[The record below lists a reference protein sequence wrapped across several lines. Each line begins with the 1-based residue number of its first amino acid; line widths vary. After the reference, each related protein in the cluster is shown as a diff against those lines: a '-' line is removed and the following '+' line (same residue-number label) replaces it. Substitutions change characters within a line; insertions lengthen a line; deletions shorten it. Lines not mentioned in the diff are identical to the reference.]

1 LAIVD
6 RSCIVLQALETILA
20 AAEEERMRLASADF
34 TWPGLRPEFVLDLI
48 AELDLEGVS
57 MAFMGGLTARAPE
70 DVAADPEGWGERVA
84 GELAA
89 RGLEPADVFLIP
101 RVDLVGLT
109 VNHPDPAERE
119 ASETLFAAF
128 LRFARR
134 AGSPGMTMLPGLVF
148 GGESHAAA
156 LERSVEGLKR
166 RVELAAEHGLRLSV
180 EPHIVNTHPYAGS
193 VIDTPERV
201 QRLVDAVPG
210 LELTLDYGH
219 FNVQGIPDR
228 EVEPLI
234 AHARHFHMR
243 GGARGLVQTRFEDN
257 VTDFGRV
264 LDRMAETG
272 YDGWVEIEYV
282 HDSRPGCSNC
292 DNIQEIRKF
301 RDFVRGHEGAR
312 DRAGEPAAT

>member
-1 LAIVD
+1 
-6 RSCIVLQALETILA
+6 
-20 AAEEERMRLASADF
+20 MRLASADF

-48 AELDLEGVS
+48 AELDLQGVS
-57 MAFMGGLTARAPE
+57 MAFMGGYTARRPE
-70 DVAADPEGWGERVA
+70 DVAQDPEGWGERVA
-84 GELAA
+84 GELAE
-89 RGLEPADVFLIP
+89 RGLQAADVFLIP
-101 RVDLVGLT
+101 RIDLVGLT

-119 ASETLFAAF
+119 EAEALFAAF

-134 AGSPGMTMLPGLVF
+134 VGSTGMTILPGLVF
-148 GGESHAAA
+148 DGEPWQAAF
-156 LERSVEGLKR
+156 ERSVDGLKR
-166 RVELAAEHGLRLSV
+166 RVELARGQEMRVSV
-180 EPHIVNTHPYAGS
+180 EPHIVSTHPYAGS

-243 GGARGLVQTRFEDN
+243 GGARGLVQTKFEDN

-264 LDRMAETG
+264 LDRMAETD

-282 HDSRPGCSNC
+282 HDARPGCSDC

-301 RDFVRGHEGAR
+301 RDFVREHEAAR
-312 DRAGEPAAT
+312 ERTGEPATA

>member
-1 LAIVD
+1 
-6 RSCIVLQALETILA
+6 
-20 AAEEERMRLASADF
+20 MRLASADF

-48 AELDLEGVS
+48 AELDLQGVS
-57 MAFMGGLTARAPE
+57 MAFMGGYTARRPE

-84 GELAA
+84 AELAA

-101 RVDLVGLT
+101 NVNLVNLT

-119 ASETLFAAF
+119 HAETLFAGF

-134 AGSPGMTMLPGLVF
+134 VGSTGMTMLPGMVF
-148 GGESHAAA
+148 GGEDHETAFA
-156 LERSVEGLKR
+156 RSVEHLKR
-166 RVELAAEHGLRLSV
+166 RLELAREHDLRLSV
-180 EPHIVNTHPYAGS
+180 EPHIVSTHPYAGS
-193 VIDTPERV
+193 IVDTPERV

-243 GGARGLVQTRFEDN
+243 GGAKGLVQTRFEDN

-282 HDSRPGCSNC
+282 HDARPGCSNC
-292 DNIQEIRKF
+292 DNIQEVRKF
-301 RDFVRGHEGAR
+301 RDFVREHEAAR
-312 DRAGEPAAT
+312 AAAPAPA

>member
-1 LAIVD
+1 
-6 RSCIVLQALETILA
+6 
-20 AAEEERMRLASADF
+20 MRLASADF
-34 TWPGLRPEFVLDLI
+34 SWPGLRPEFVLDLI
-48 AELDLEGVS
+48 AELYLQGVS
-57 MAFMGGLTARAPE
+57 LAFMGGLTARQPQ
-70 DVAADPEGWGERVA
+70 DVASDPEAWGERLA

-89 RGLEPADVFLIP
+89 RELAPADVFLIP

-109 VNHPDPAERE
+109 VNHPDPTERE
-119 ASETLFAAF
+119 ASEALFGAF

-134 AGSPGMTMLPGLVF
+134 AGSSGMTILPGLVF
-148 GGESHAAA
+148 GGESYAAA
-156 LERSVEGLKR
+156 FERAAEGLKR

-180 EPHIVNTHPYAGS
+180 EPHIVSTHPYAGS
-193 VIDTPERV
+193 VIDTPDRV
-201 QRLVDAVPG
+201 QGLVDAVPG

-219 FNVQGIPDR
+219 FNVQGIADR

-243 GGARGLVQTRFEDN
+243 GGAKGLVQTRFEDN

-282 HDSRPGCSNC
+282 HDARPGCSNC

-301 RDFVRGHEGAR
+301 RDFVRGHEAAR
-312 DRAGEPAAT
+312 DRAGAPVAT

>member
-1 LAIVD
+1 
-6 RSCIVLQALETILA
+6 
-20 AAEEERMRLASADF
+20 MRLASADF

-48 AELDLEGVS
+48 AELDLQGVS
-57 MAFMGGLTARAPE
+57 MAFMGGYTARRPE

-84 GELAA
+84 GELAQ

-101 RVDLVGLT
+101 NVNLVNLT

-119 ASETLFAAF
+119 EAERLFAGF
-128 LRFARR
+128 LRFAKRV
-134 AGSPGMTMLPGLVF
+134 GSTGMTMLPGMVF
-148 GGESHAAA
+148 GGEDHETAFH
-156 LERSVEGLKR
+156 RSVKHLKR
-166 RVELAAEHGLRLSV
+166 RLELAREHDLRLSV
-180 EPHIVNTHPYAGS
+180 EPHIVSTHPYAGS
-193 VIDTPERV
+193 IVDTPERV

-228 EVEPLI
+228 DVEPLI

-243 GGARGLVQTRFEDN
+243 GGAKGLVQTRFEDN

-282 HDSRPGCSNC
+282 HDARPGCSNC
-292 DNIQEIRKF
+292 DNIQEVRKF
-301 RDFVRGHEGAR
+301 RDFVRDHEAAR
-312 DRAGEPAAT
+312 AAPAPA

>member
-1 LAIVD
+1 
-6 RSCIVLQALETILA
+6 
-20 AAEEERMRLASADF
+20 MRLASADF

-48 AELDLEGVS
+48 AELDLQGVS
-57 MAFMGGLTARAPE
+57 MAFMGGYTARRPE
-70 DVAADPEGWGERVA
+70 DVAQDPEGWGERVA
-84 GELAA
+84 GELAE
-89 RGLEPADVFLIP
+89 RGLRPADVFLIP
-101 RVDLVGLT
+101 NVNLVGLA
-109 VNHPDPAERE
+109 VNHPDAAER
-119 ASETLFAAF
+119 ADADALFAAF

-134 AGSPGMTMLPGLVF
+134 VGSPGMTILPGLVF
-148 GGESHAAA
+148 GGESWEAVFD
-156 LERSVEGLKR
+156 RSVEGLKR
-166 RVELAAEHGLRLSV
+166 RLELARSHDLRLSV
-180 EPHIVNTHPYAGS
+180 EPHIVSTSPYSGS
-193 VIDTPERV
+193 IVDTPERV
-201 QRLVDAVPG
+201 QRLVDAVPD

-264 LDRMAETG
+264 LDRMADSG

-282 HDSRPGCSNC
+282 HDARPGCSNC

-301 RDFVRGHEGAR
+301 RDFVRDHEAAR
-312 DRAGEPAAT
+312 GRAGDPAPA

>member
-1 LAIVD
+1 
-6 RSCIVLQALETILA
+6 
-20 AAEEERMRLASADF
+20 MRLASADF

-48 AELDLEGVS
+48 AELDLQGVS
-57 MAFMGGLTARAPE
+57 MAFMGGYTARRPE
-70 DVAADPEGWGERVA
+70 DVAHDPEGAGERVA
-84 GELAA
+84 AELSE
-89 RGLEPADVFLIP
+89 RGLRIADVFLIP
-101 RVDLVGLT
+101 RIDLVGLT
-109 VNHPDPAERE
+109 INHPDPAERAE
-119 ASETLFAAF
+119 AEALFAAF
-128 LRFARR
+128 LRFARSV
-134 AGSPGMTMLPGLVF
+134 GSSGMTILPGMVF
-148 GGESHAAA
+148 DGEPWQAAFD
-156 LERSVEGLKR
+156 RSVEGLKR
-166 RVELAAEHGLRLSV
+166 RVELAREHDLRVSV
-180 EPHIVNTHPYAGS
+180 EPHIVSTHPYSGS

-243 GGARGLVQTRFEDN
+243 GGARGLVQTKFEDN

-264 LDRMAETG
+264 LDRMGETG

-282 HDSRPGCSNC
+282 HDGRPGCSDC

-301 RDFVRGHEGAR
+301 RDFVREHEAKR
-312 DRAGEPAAT
+312 VREPAPA

>member
-1 LAIVD
+1 
-6 RSCIVLQALETILA
+6 
-20 AAEEERMRLASADF
+20 MRLASADF
-34 TWPGLRPEFVLDLI
+34 SWPGLRPEFVLDLI
-48 AELDLEGVS
+48 AELDLQGVS
-57 MAFMGGLTARAPE
+57 MAFMGGYTARRPE
-70 DVAADPEGWGERVA
+70 DIAQDPEGWGERIA
-84 GELAA
+84 GELAE
-89 RGLEPADVFLIP
+89 RGLQPADAFLIP
-101 RVDLVGLT
+101 RVDLVGLA

-119 ASETLFAAF
+119 QAEALFAAF

-134 AGSPGMTMLPGLVF
+134 VGSTGVTTLPGLVF
-148 GGESHAAA
+148 GGETWEAAFD
-156 LERSVEGLKR
+156 RSAEQLKR
-166 RVELAAEHGLRLSV
+166 RLELAREHELRLSV
-180 EPHIVNTHPYAGS
+180 EPHIVGTQPYAGS
-193 VIDTPERV
+193 LIDTPERV

-228 EVEPLI
+228 QVEPLI

-282 HDSRPGCSNC
+282 HDARPGCSNC

-301 RDFVRGHEGAR
+301 RDFVREHELAR
-312 DRAGEPAAT
+312 GRGETRTAAPA